1 MVNSFMESTR
11 KIWTPVMYQGSQ
23 SEEYAEYR
31 LMNKITNDV
40 MKARE
45 TDLKKM
51 KKRMMN
57 NAI

>member
-31 LMNKITNDV
+31 LMNKITNDI
-40 MKARE
+40 MQARE
-45 TDLKKM
+45 TEFEEDEEEDDE
-51 KKRMMN
+51 
-57 NAI
+57 